1 MLSAIQRRESQKR
14 VPECAR
20 CGQQGDRHTCRS
32 KREFATYNEI
42 AFHPLAHAST
52 VKDIEGYPWPSV
64 GWSDFSH
71 LKEEIDG
78 INRDER
84 YCILFFAGGASGN
97 CR

>member
-1 MLSAIQRRESQKR
+1 M
-14 VPECAR
+14 
-20 CGQQGDRHTCRS
+20 
-32 KREFATYNEI
+32 
-42 AFHPLAHAST
+42 
-52 VKDIEGYPWPSV
+52 KDIEGYPWPSV